1 MKLKNL
7 DEQVVV
13 ITGATSGIGL
23 TTARM
28 AAERGAKLVLA
39 ARNEDALIKLV
50 NEINLAGGNATF
62 QTADVADEDAVKKI
76 AEKAIDTFG
85 GFDTWVNNAGVSIYG
100 RLTEVSNED
109 SRRLFDTNFWGIVNG
124 SRVAAEHLREK
135 GGALINV
142 GSTLSERAIPIQ
154 GMYSASK
161 HAVKGFTDA
170 LRMELEEAGAPISVT
185 LIKPSSINTPYTQHA
200 KNYMDEEPSNPPP
213 VYAPKTVADAILFC
227 AENPTR
233 DVFVGGGG
241 KALSVFDKLLPGT
254 TDKVMEATIFEA
266 QKTDVELPDGFMN
279 LYESKDERLLE
290 EGIYNGYVIQSS
302 PYTKAVLEPLA
313 TVSATTVAL
322 GLGAAVTTVAAL
334 GYGLKFLFPTR
345 ENQENN

>member
-7 DEQVVV
+7 EEQVIV

-28 AAERGAKLVLA
+28 AAERRAKLVLT
-39 ARNEDALIKLV
+39 ARNKKALTKLV
-50 NEINLAGGNATF
+50 KEINSAGGNATF
-62 QTADVADEDAVKKI
+62 QTADVADENAVKKI

-170 LRMELEEAGAPISVT
+170 LRVELEEAGAPISVT
-185 LIKPSSINTPYTQHA
+185 LIKPSSMNTPYTQHA
-200 KNYMDEEPSNPPP
+200 KNYMDEEPSMPPP
-213 VYAPKTVADAILFC
+213 VYDPETVADTILFC

-241 KALSVFDKLLPGT
+241 KALSVFDKLLPET
-254 TDKVMEATIFEA
+254 TDKVIEATMFEV
-266 QKTDVELPDGFMN
+266 QKTEQVKPEGFMN

-290 EGIYNGYVIQSS
+290 KGNYNGFVIPGS
-302 PYTKAVLEPLA
+302 PYTNAVLKPLM
-313 TVSATTVAL
+313 TVTATTAAI
-322 GLGAAVTTVAAL
+322 GLGAAATTVNAL
-334 GYGLKFLFPTR
+334 GYGLKFLLPTR
-345 ENQENN
+345 DN